1 MVLTALIALFMVGAG
16 PSAPAARVPRLAS
29 PSWPSLWMRAPSAPV
44 QAAAAAAAELTAR
57 RTAVL
62 AGLAPNDVL
71 VLYAAEPR
79 VFSHDVDYPYRQE
92 NNFWYLTGINQPGGI
107 LVLSRAAS
115 PATAIYMTRPDPA
128 QESWTGHELSPA
140 EVTAAS
146 GIAEVRDVADF
157 GEIAQHVPAGGRLLL
172 MRGDPRWYAEEMAQ
186 RAGLAAAAPSLEL
199 GDPAPIFAQ
208 LREIKS
214 PWEIALMQ
222 HAVDISAE
230 GHMRAMAMTRPGVWE
245 YQIRAELEAVF
256 GMRHAEGWGYPE
268 IVASGTNPTTL
279 HYETDQEQIPDQ
291 GLMLIDAGAE
301 YGHMS
306 ADITRTFPINGK
318 FNPAQAAIYNLVY
331 DAQQAMI
338 RSVQPD
344 SPAFAPIGNQVLIA
358 GLEQLGL

>member
-1 MVLTALIALFMVGAG
+1 
-16 PSAPAARVPRLAS
+16 
-29 PSWPSLWMRAPSAPV
+29 
-44 QAAAAAAAELTAR
+44 
-57 RTAVL
+57 
-62 AGLAPNDVL
+62 
-71 VLYAAEPR
+71 
-79 VFSHDVDYPYRQE
+79 
-92 NNFWYLTGINQPGGI
+92 
-107 LVLSRAAS
+107 
-115 PATAIYMTRPDPA
+115 
-128 QESWTGHELSPA
+128 
-140 EVTAAS
+140 
-146 GIAEVRDVADF
+146 
-157 GEIAQHVPAGGRLLL
+157 
-172 MRGDPRWYAEEMAQ
+172 
-186 RAGLAAAAPSLEL
+186 
-199 GDPAPIFAQ
+199 
-208 LREIKS
+208 
-214 PWEIALMQ
+214 
-222 HAVDISAE
+222 
-230 GHMRAMAMTRPGVWE
+230 AMTRPGVWE

-358 GLEQLGL
+358 GLEQLGLITTAAGAPSPAQQLRIWYFHGPSHAMGLDVHDVGGIARRPGAIFSMEPGLYFRPATFEEDLPATDPDAWRVFTAQVRPVFEKYQGIGVRIEDDILVTSDGCRVLSGNIPSKLSEVEARYAALHAYVAKHGGPPPLLP